1 MRLLPWAA
9 AGLLVLVLVG
19 QCRDQRALDGAI
31 ARRDTTIATL
41 TALTVELRQRAA
53 ASHTRFLKVHD
64 TLWLPARLRV
74 DTLADT
80 VRVPVPVVREILRA
94 ADTTIAACQLALE
107 DCRAAGAAARR
118 LADTLAAQVADLEHG
133 RAGPWLTASLGAG
146 WVFGEGVR
154 LAPEVA
160 VGRRFR
166 AVGRIEAPLDS
177 LGASRVVV
185 EGRWTF

>member
-1 MRLLPWAA
+1 MKLTRIGVP
-9 AGLLVLVLVG
+9 G
-19 QCRDQRALDGAI
+19 DLD
-31 ARRDTTIATL
+31 T
-41 TALTVELRQRAA
+41 Q
-53 ASHTRFLKVHD
+53 
-64 TLWLPARLRV
+64 
-74 DTLADT
+74 
-80 VRVPVPVVREILRA
+80 VRVLAPGTSGTLQIAVRSSPA
-94 ADTTIAACQLALE
+94 ATFTD
-107 DCRAAGAAARR
+107 
-118 LADTLAAQVADLEHG
+118 VASVGL
-133 RAGPWLTASLGAG
+133 GPGLTASLGAG